1 MSNEELRRGLAAKFG
16 AGYDYAY
23 LFPGIRKVVQAAG
36 RVIRTAS
43 DRGTVH
49 LIDDRFA
56 RTEVLRL
63 LPKWWRIETESGY
76 AMGAQ
81 PTMPSGSPKACA
93 KA

>member
-1 MSNEELRRGLAAKFG
+1 MFG

-49 LIDDRFA
+49 LIDDRFV

-63 LPKWWRIETESGY
+63 LPKWWSIEPECGDSRGHLARIASSTCDGIQDGHRN
-76 AMGAQ
+76 A
-81 PTMPSGSPKACA
+81 
-93 KA
+93 